1 MKARQ
6 IVLIDRQAYRLR
18 VEDYRRIEATV
29 NPDALK
35 EILLSIKKNYKPL
48 FSVNE
53 IFTSLNKNG

>member
-18 VEDYRRIEATV
+18 VEDLRRIENTKD
-29 NPDALK
+29 PDQLK
-35 EILLSIKKNYKPL
+35 EILLSIQKDYKPL

-53 IFTSLNKNG
+53 IFTSPK